1 MFESSLGS
9 THTLI
14 EMEPGTSGFENFTQN
29 ETNCT
34 DGWRYSVLCQTAQF
48 AAPTINSMSLAE
60 PCAIDFT
67 NRREAGRAINCKP
80 EISGYIALPAA
91 VHALIS
97 NSLSEGTKRAYQ
109 SDLAQYEAW
118 GGIIPSTPEMVAQY
132 LAASTKEMKVATLQR
147 RLASISK
154 AHAALGVENPCRSE
168 IVKATMRGI
177 RRMLG
182 TAQREAKPILKE
194 DLFDMLERMGDRPK
208 DIRDKALLLLG
219 FAGAFR
225 RSELVGL
232 DVADIEHVRQGIV
245 INLRR
250 SKTDQTGAGRK
261 IGIPFGRTR
270 WCPVKHLVDWLDHAG
285 IGDGPLFRGM
295 NRHGHVL
302 DQRLSGEAVS
312 VIVKERAAAA
322 GFDADAYSG
331 HSLRAGLATSAAMAG
346 ASNWK
351 IRQQTGHA
359 SDAMLARYVRDG
371 DMFTNNAAGAVL

>member
-1 MFESSLGS
+1 MFSEMSMGW
-9 THTLI
+9 TQTAI
-14 EMEPGTSGFENFTQN
+14 EMTPARSGSESLIRPFAISCTTGPVPAERPGP
-29 ETNCT
+29 
-34 DGWRYSVLCQTAQF
+34 SVIG
-48 AAPTINSMSLAE
+48 APSL
-60 PCAIDFT
+60 
-67 NRREAGRAINCKP
+67 P
-80 EISGYIALPAA
+80 ESIRS
-91 VHALIS
+91 LIS
-97 NSLSEGTKRAYQ
+97 NSLSDATKRAYQ
-109 SDLAQYEAW
+109 ADLAHYEAW
-118 GGIIPSTPEMVAQY
+118 GGTIPSTSETVAEY
-132 LAASTKEMKVATLQR
+132 LAASAEEMKVATLQR

-177 RRMLG
+177 RRKLG

-194 DLFDMLERMGDRPK
+194 DLFDILERMGDRPK

-245 INLRR
+245 VNLRR

-270 WCPVKHLVDWLDHAG
+270 WCPVKHLTDWLDQAG
-285 IGDGPLFRGM
+285 IEDGPLFRGM
-295 NRHGHVL
+295 NRHGHL
-302 DQRLSGEAVS
+302 HDQRLSGEAVS
-312 VIVKERAAAA
+312 IIIKDRVAAV

-346 ASNWK
+346 ASTWK

-359 SDAMLARYVRDG
+359 SDAMLSRYIRGG
-371 DMFTNNAAGAVL
+371 DIFLNNASGAVL